1 MDWVNRTLIK
11 GLLYAAFSLCF
22 LWPFVN
28 LAVWML
34 PVSGEY
40 KILVGTW
47 GSAELIQ
54 IGLNGIAFISGSL
67 LCVLHVFRKTER
79 RSSTYILLGLK
90 LFGLLALLLIS
101 NTVCLISNSLE
112 GCHHSFT
119 SPDGTHT
126 IIVQET
132 QIIHDVRITVHERVN
147 PLLVCVR
154 AREVKNNTI
163 KPIELE
169 EYSLQWDENSVTFFY
184 NNGRNSIVAPLD

>member
-54 IGLNGIAFISGSL
+54 IGLNCIAFISGIL
-67 LCVLHVFRKTER
+67 LCVLHVFKETER

-119 SPDGTHT
+119 SPDGAHT

-154 AREVKNNTI
+154 AREVKNNTT
-163 KPIELE
+163 KPIDME
-169 EYSLQWDENSVTFFY
+169 EYSLQWDANSVTFFY